1 MTRVRAVALASDGQ
15 AEAAAQASLAA
26 GGGALD
32 AAISGFFGA
41 AAVHPGVLLSP
52 LAVLVGGVGEGGRLF
67 DGRSLQPG
75 RGARRPRGFA
85 DPNAIPEAARVPVP
99 TSIATLSF
107 AHAYAH
113 GRSWRS
119 LIEPAI
125 GLAERSGAPQRAR
138 FLERIAEVG
147 AGALADPSYR
157 RPLLRLGSAAEGGLV
172 TPSDLEPPEL
182 AAAPLVATKLGDADW
197 LVAPET
203 GSGAE
208 SQSASAILAVDA
220 QGVFAAV
227 AYRRVELGR
236 VVDELEL
243 LVPLSAVPV
252 VRGVPRVTPG
262 TRLGSGFALGLCI
275 DERARPIEL
284 AFEPWRSSLGEVTSG
299 SARIAVRR
307 DPETR
312 LASTRRL
319 SS

>member
-1 MTRVRAVALASDGQ
+1 MTRVRAVALATDTH
-15 AEAAAQASLAA
+15 AESAAQASLAA

-32 AAISGFFGA
+32 AAIAGFFGA
-41 AAVHPGVLLSP
+41 SAVHPGVLLSP
-52 LAVLVGGVGEGGRLF
+52 IAVLVGGVGEGGRLF

-75 RGARRPRGFA
+75 RGARRPRGFV
-85 DPNAIPEAARVPVP
+85 DPNAIPDAARVPIP
-99 TSIATLSF
+99 TSLATLSF

-119 LIEPAI
+119 LVEPAI
-125 GLAERSGAPQRAR
+125 GQAERSGAPLRAR

-182 AAAPLVATKLGDADW
+182 AAAPLAERKLGGADW
-197 LVAPET
+197 LVAP
-203 GSGAE
+203 GSGGDDP
-208 SQSASAILAVDA
+208 QSASGILAVDA

-243 LVPLSAVPV
+243 LVPQSAVPV
-252 VRGVPRVTPG
+252 VRGVPRVAPG

-284 AFEPWRSSLGEVTSG
+284 AFEPWRSSLGEVTPG

-312 LASTRRL
+312 LANTRRVV
-319 SS
+319 

>member
-1 MTRVRAVALASDGQ
+1 VTRVRAAALASDAQ
-15 AEAAAQASLAA
+15 AESVAQASLAA

-52 LAVLVGGVGEGGRLF
+52 IAVLVGGVGEGGRLF

-75 RGARRPRGFA
+75 RGTRRPRGFA
-85 DPNAIPEAARVPVP
+85 DANAIPDAARVPIP
-99 TSIATLSF
+99 TSIATLSY

-119 LIEPAI
+119 LVEPAI
-125 GLAERSGAPQRAR
+125 GLAERNGAPQRAR

-147 AGALADPSYR
+147 AGALADSNYR

-182 AAAPLVATKLGDADW
+182 AAEPLAERKLDGADW
-197 LVAPET
+197 LVAP
-203 GSGAE
+203 GSGGNE
-208 SQSASAILAVDA
+208 TQSASAVLSVDA

-252 VRGVPRVTPG
+252 VRGVPRVAPG

-284 AFEPWRSSLGEVTSG
+284 SFEPWRSSLGEITSG
-299 SARIAVRR
+299 SARLSVRR

-312 LASTRRL
+312 LVSTRRL
-319 SS
+319 AG

>member
-1 MTRVRAVALASDGQ
+1 VSRVRAAALASDAQ
-15 AEAAAQASLAA
+15 AESVAQACLAG

-41 AAVHPGVLLSP
+41 AGVHPGVLLSP
-52 LAVLVGGVGEGGRLF
+52 VAVLVAGVGEGGRLF
-67 DGRSLQPG
+67 DGRPLQPG
-75 RGARRPRGFA
+75 RGTRRPRGFA
-85 DPNAIPEAARVPVP
+85 DAAAVPDAARVPIP
-99 TSIATLSF
+99 TSLATVSF

-119 LIEPAI
+119 LVEPAI
-125 GLAERSGAPQRAR
+125 GLAARNGAPARAR

-147 AGALADPSYR
+147 AGALAEPAYR
-157 RPLLRLGSAAEGGLV
+157 RPLLRLGSVSDGGLV

-182 AAAPLVATKLGDADW
+182 SAEPLAEQKLGGADW
-197 LVAPET
+197 LVAP
-203 GSGAE
+203 GKDGAE
-208 SQSASAILAVDA
+208 PQSASAILAVDA

-243 LVPLSAVPV
+243 LVPLLAVPV
-252 VRGVPRVTPG
+252 LRGVPRVSPG
-262 TRLGSGFALGLCI
+262 TRLGAGFALGLCM

-299 SARIAVRR
+299 SARMAVRR

-312 LASTRRL
+312 LASTRRAVPA
-319 SS
+319 